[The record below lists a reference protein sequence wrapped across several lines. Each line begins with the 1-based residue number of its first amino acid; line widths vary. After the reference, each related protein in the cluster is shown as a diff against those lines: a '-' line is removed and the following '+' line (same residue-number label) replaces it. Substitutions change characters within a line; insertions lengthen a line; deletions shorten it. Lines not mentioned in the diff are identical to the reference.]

1 VSKDTSGAKLSATTN
16 DTDTTTQPELTKP
29 TGTLYEQE
37 FWAIQRHELIAAV
50 ADELIGTKARTEVRR
65 ILEPLDIVELSQ
77 IAGWAD
83 TVKRRR
89 PQPDDDD
96 ATVEFLEDD
105 HNRANDTWHY
115 VNTPL
120 DAEEYSPERYP
131 DFTRDDDV
139 VQTINTCVSVLK
151 GTSDRFSEVNAL
163 RLLTHLVG
171 DVHQPVHCGCCYID
185 DSGAVARLVR
195 DPVEIVEKQLEHD
208 QGGNRVILPVGTHGV
223 SIHSYW
229 DSRLGGS
236 NPNIHDPEADGAE
249 GDAAADAEPPELKEK
264 FVTKLLNMIAE
275 DPSMAPNGE
284 GEADASPVEQ
294 WAATWATDSL
304 ITARSAY
311 ETLTIT
317 GTNEQDERKYDVS
330 WTSREDYDQRC
341 KPLVIERMK
350 LASRNLAK
358 MLDTIWA

>member
-1 VSKDTSGAKLSATTN
+1 MGDETSGAKPSAAPKNDDVTTAS
-16 DTDTTTQPELTKP
+16 ELTKP
-29 TGTLYEQE
+29 TGTLYAQE
-37 FWAIQRHELIAAV
+37 FWGIQRHELIAAV
-50 ADELIGTKARTEVRR
+50 ADELIGTKARTQVRR
-65 ILEPLDIVELSQ
+65 ILEPLDLVELSQ

-89 PQPDDDD
+89 PRPEDDA

-105 HNRANDTWHY
+105 RNRANDTWHY

-185 DSGAVARLVR
+185 NTGNLARLAR
-195 DPVEIVEKQLEHD
+195 DPEEIVEKQLEHD
-208 QGGNRVILPVGTHGV
+208 QGGNRVILPIGVNGV

-229 DSRLGGS
+229 DSRLGG

-249 GDAAADAEPPELKEK
+249 GDAAADAVPPEFKEK
-264 FVTKLLNMIAE
+264 FVTKLLNMVAE

-304 ITARSAY
+304 IAARAAY

-317 GTNEQDERKYDVS
+317 GTNAQDERKYNVS
-330 WTSREDYDQRC
+330 WTSREDYDSRC
-341 KPLVIERMK
+341 KPLVIDRMK
-350 LASRNLAK
+350 TAARNLAK